1 MITNFSHEMD
11 VVSRTNIW
19 RGFNVTYSNA
29 TTSIAFG
36 LILVP
41 YIILGGGVL
50 RAESIFLVLSLFSIV
65 KQSMTDLVP
74 NSMKMIGEALIS
86 IGRIQAFLEA
96 EEIREDVPALQTAP
110 AAKDAAAAATLSELW
125 ARWGAAAT
133 PDVLKS
139 ISLEIKVGQLCT
151 AIGPV
156 GAGKVCEAKPA
167 VIMRG
172 IVASLANGAFLDAPR
187 PPCSNVCSER

>member
-1 MITNFSHEMD
+1 MD

-29 TTSIAFG
+29 TTSLAFG
-36 LILVP
+36 LMLVP
-41 YIILGGGVL
+41 YIILAGGIL

-96 EEIREDVPALQTAP
+96 EEIREDVPALQTA
-110 AAKDAAAAATLSELW
+110 AAKDAAATLSELR
-125 ARWGAAAT
+125 ASWGATAT
-133 PDVLKS
+133 VDTLKS
-139 ISLEIKVGQLCT
+139 ITLEIKMGQLCI

-156 GAGKVCEAKPA
+156 GAGKV
-167 VIMRG
+167 RG
-172 IVASLANGAFLDAPR
+172 ASLIVRRLALMAASFGRPTHR
-187 PPCSNVCSER
+187 PPCSNVCWAR